1 MRLVLC
7 VEIVQ
12 ELAFRDQCA
21 LARDLGFDGVEIAP
35 YTLSDNPHRLAAT
48 ARSEIVTIAA
58 DHGLFVSGLHSI
70 LSAPA
75 NLSITTSDVAVRER
89 TLDVM
94 KGLCDLCADLGGSY
108 VVHGGPQQR
117 QLDASDAKGCWDR
130 GVDAFAKGAE
140 YAGAA
145 GLSYLIEPIRPSL
158 TGFVNTVA
166 EAVEII
172 EALAIPSLKTMI
184 DCCSGSQAE
193 AEPIPVILDRW
204 VPTGLLA
211 HLHANDANR
220 LGPGQGE
227 VRFIDI
233 LAALK
238 RNGYAGLVS
247 VEPFVPFP
255 SGPLCAARAA
265 GYMRGLLEALASD
278 SVDSE

>member
-21 LARDLGFDGVEIAP
+21 LARDLGFDGIEIAP
-35 YTLSDNPHRLAAT
+35 YTLSDTPHRLAAT
-48 ARSEIVTIAA
+48 TRREICTVAA
-58 DHGLFVSGLHSI
+58 DNGLFISGLHSI

-75 NLSITTSDVAVRER
+75 NLSITTADTLVRER

-94 KGLCDLCADLGGSY
+94 KGLCELCADLGGSY

-117 QLDASDAKGCWDR
+117 QLDPSDPKNCWNR
-130 GVDAFAKGAE
+130 GVEAFAKGAE
-140 YAGAA
+140 YARATN
-145 GLSYLIEPIRPSL
+145 LTYLIEPIRPSL

-166 EAVEII
+166 EAVAII
-172 EALAIPSLKTMI
+172 NELAIPSLKTMI
-184 DCCSGSQAE
+184 DCCSGSHAE

-204 VPTGLLA
+204 VPTGFLA

-227 VRFIDI
+227 VRFGEI
-233 LAALK
+233 LGALK
-238 RNGYAGLVS
+238 RNGYSGVVS
-247 VEPFVPFP
+247 IEPFVPFP

-265 GYMRGLLEALASD
+265 GYMRGLFEALTPSD
-278 SVDSE
+278 P